1 MADPGKEH
9 SKVFIIIN
17 PVAGFINAK
26 TMKRIIT
33 DHFKR
38 LEWET
43 TIHLTEMDDDLTSL
57 VKKRLEGG
65 IDMVV
70 VAGGDGTIASVAAG
84 MVDSG
89 VPLGIIPAGTW
100 NAIARHLM
108 LPFNPVRA
116 LSIMTGKHKVRYLD
130 LMSIGTSVHAM
141 NLSVGLSA
149 RMIKSTSREK
159 KRKFGNFAYFKN
171 LLNEVLGIKLIRYV
185 ILADDKKYHGK
196 ALEIMV
202 ANYGVVGL
210 NVIESTFQIH
220 PDDGKADVL
229 IFKPRTLLDLP
240 AMFWQA
246 FIKRQK
252 RAPKF
257 QQLQAS
263 STLEIQT
270 IPPMDVQ
277 ADGDLVGT
285 TPVTVKVLSN
295 SVKVIVP

>member
-9 SKVFIIIN
+9 SKAFIIIN

-33 DHFKR
+33 DHFIR

-43 TIHLTEMDDDLTSL
+43 TVHLTEMDDDLTAL

-149 RMIKSTSREK
+149 RMIKSTSRET
-159 KRKFGNFAYFKN
+159 KRKFGNLAYFKN
-171 LLNEVLGIKLIRYV
+171 L
-185 ILADDKKYHGK
+185 
-196 ALEIMV
+196 
-202 ANYGVVGL
+202 
-210 NVIESTFQIH
+210 QI
-220 PDDGKADVL
+220 G
-229 IFKPRTLLDLP
+229 
-240 AMFWQA
+240 
-246 FIKRQK
+246 
-252 RAPKF
+252 RA
-257 QQLQAS
+257 S
-263 STLEIQT
+263 CRER
-270 IPPMDVQ
+270 V
-277 ADGDLVGT
+277 
-285 TPVTVKVLSN
+285 
-295 SVKVIVP
+295 